1 MLAFQDRL
9 ERLPVPSLSE
19 TCTLYLRLVSP
30 LLAEAELAATRRAV
44 DEFVRPG
51 GQGELLQGRLLRWS
65 ERPGLD
71 NWLDP
76 FWDDWYLC
84 DDTPLV
90 VNVSPG
96 FALAGEDQAPV
107 ERAARLLAAAARFK
121 TLVDREGLEPDQENG
136 APRCMREY
144 SRVLSSTRIP
154 GATRD
159 ALEQYPDSRHVVV
172 VRENRFFS
180 LDVLDEQGR
189 VYAAEDLERALHRI
203 VDDVESAGPPLG
215 VLTTDRR
222 RVWAQVRDE
231 HLRRGPAPARAFL
244 EAVESAIL
252 LLVLESGP
260 PPAHPRSSEAA
271 SLFLHGDARGRW
283 FDKSIQLIVAANG
296 VSGFCMEHS
305 GFDGSTALRF
315 AELLVEN
322 EGSHAQ
328 TSTARNGHGPVPKA
342 LRFDPEPLST
352 EIERAERGAAALL
365 GKTDLAVLDF
375 SEFGKRRV
383 VAHRLSPDGFLQM
396 AFQLT
401 YFTLTGETASTY
413 ESISTKR
420 FLHGRTEAMRCVSP
434 ESVAFVQSLR
444 GTHDRARSADALR
457 AAIASHAATVQR
469 CQEGR
474 GVDRHLLGLSRMLEP
489 GEPLPALLADK
500 GYATLTRSVLSTSAL
515 RASPHVELSCFGP
528 VVDEGFGLSYS
539 ISDDAVRCAVTNFHG
554 LAAAFAEQLERSV
567 LELEALLAG
576 GR

>member
-107 ERAARLLAAAARFK
+107 ARAARLLAAAARFK
-121 TLVDREGLEPDQENG
+121 TLVDREELEPDQENG

-189 VYAAEDLERALHRI
+189 AYAAEDLERALQRI
-203 VDDVESAGPPLG
+203 VDDVESAGASARRAHDGSAKGLG
-215 VLTTDRR
+215 AACATSTCGAGRR
-222 RVWAQVRDE
+222 RP
-231 HLRRGPAPARAFL
+231 G
-244 EAVESAIL
+244 
-252 LLVLESGP
+252 
-260 PPAHPRSSEAA
+260 RSSRPSRARSCCSCSRAA
-271 SLFLHGDARGRW
+271 RRLRILARVRQPASSSTATPAG
-283 FDKSIQLIVAANG
+283 
-296 VSGFCMEHS
+296 
-305 GFDGSTALRF
+305 DGST
-315 AELLVEN
+315 
-322 EGSHAQ
+322 S
-328 TSTARNGHGPVPKA
+328 
-342 LRFDPEPLST
+342 
-352 EIERAERGAAALL
+352 
-365 GKTDLAVLDF
+365 
-375 SEFGKRRV
+375 
-383 VAHRLSPDGFLQM
+383 
-396 AFQLT
+396 
-401 YFTLTGETASTY
+401 
-413 ESISTKR
+413 
-420 FLHGRTEAMRCVSP
+420 
-434 ESVAFVQSLR
+434 
-444 GTHDRARSADALR
+444 RS
-457 AAIASHAATVQR
+457 S
-469 CQEGR
+469 
-474 GVDRHLLGLSRMLEP
+474 
-489 GEPLPALLADK
+489 
-500 GYATLTRSVLSTSAL
+500 
-515 RASPHVELSCFGP
+515 
-528 VVDEGFGLSYS
+528 
-539 ISDDAVRCAVTNFHG
+539 
-554 LAAAFAEQLERSV
+554 
-567 LELEALLAG
+567 
-576 GR
+576 